1 MRDQEK
7 PKDQLINELVEIRA
21 RLAGLETTLN
31 KRQVSLDNLEESE
44 ARLQRLIDTLPV
56 CISYVDSGLHYRLNN
71 KTYEDWFGVNR
82 RDLIG
87 HHIKEILGEE
97 RFEESKKRYEAI
109 LSGQTITIENVI
121 PLKDGRKKHVVG
133 THVPDFGEDGQV
145 KGFFALITDISEQV
159 QVEKA
164 IRESEE
170 RFHKIFDSSNDAIF
184 LIDAHADQIID
195 ANPRACEMLGYSQ
208 EELLSMGMSA
218 IHPQEM
224 PILMAFSQVVSEK
237 GYGWTDE
244 LTCLTKSGNYLPAEI
259 SASMVEFEDRNLL
272 VAMVRDT
279 TERKKAEALIRREV
293 ARADALARA
302 AARFNAHLT
311 LDSVAEAVCEET
323 ALALNASAVLFL
335 LYAEDQ
341 QALVPAASLG
351 LPQEFVDHYQP
362 VPQEISTNYTL
373 QQETLVLISDVQSE
387 PDLPNAELNNRYKVR
402 TILSAGLIREKQMI
416 GAISVYSLD
425 EPRQFNDH
433 ELALLKGLADQAT
446 QAIDNARL
454 RQRAEQA
461 AVAAERGRLARELHD
476 SITQSLYS
484 LTLLAEGWRR
494 QASAGKLE
502 QVEEPLSEL
511 GDIAQQALKEMRL
524 MVYELR
530 PPELEQEGLIGA
542 LRQRLGAVEKRSG
555 VEARLLVDEIIDL
568 PIPLENALYRIA
580 QEALNNTLKHATAT
594 SVIVHLRS
602 DDGTIVLEVID
613 DGVGFDPSTNGT
625 LGGIG
630 LASMRERV
638 QQMGGSLE
646 ITSDK
651 DKGTTVKVMMNLKKE
666 SHE

>member
-97 RFEESKKRYEAI
+97 RFEESKKRYKAI

-184 LIDAHADQIID
+184 LIDAQADQIID

-323 ALALNASAVLFL
+323 ARALNASAVLFL
-335 LYAEDQ
+335 LYDQ
-341 QALVPAASLG
+341 TQG
-351 LPQEFVDHYQP
+351 
-362 VPQEISTNYTL
+362 
-373 QQETLVLISDVQSE
+373 VLI
-387 PDLPNAELNNRYKVR
+387 P
-402 TILSAGLIREKQMI
+402 T
-416 GAISVYSLD
+416 
-425 EPRQFNDH
+425 
-433 ELALLKGLADQAT
+433 
-446 QAIDNARL
+446 AR
-454 RQRAEQA
+454 
-461 AVAAERGRLARELHD
+461 
-476 SITQSLYS
+476 
-484 LTLLAEGWRR
+484 
-494 QASAGKLE
+494 
-502 QVEEPLSEL
+502 
-511 GDIAQQALKEMRL
+511 
-524 MVYELR
+524 
-530 PPELEQEGLIGA
+530 
-542 LRQRLGAVEKRSG
+542 
-555 VEARLLVDEIIDL
+555 
-568 PIPLENALYRIA
+568 
-580 QEALNNTLKHATAT
+580 
-594 SVIVHLRS
+594 
-602 DDGTIVLEVID
+602 
-613 DGVGFDPSTNGT
+613 
-625 LGGIG
+625 
-630 LASMRERV
+630 
-638 QQMGGSLE
+638 
-646 ITSDK
+646 
-651 DKGTTVKVMMNLKKE
+651 
-666 SHE
+666 